1 MARKRRGR
9 PIHGWLV
16 IDKPGAMTSGEVV
29 TRVRRLTGAAKAGHA
44 GTLDP
49 IATGVLPIA
58 LGEATKCMN
67 FVMEQAKSYRFTMR
81 FGAET
86 DTDDRTGEVIRTS
99 DRRPTGPEITAVLGE
114 FSGVIEQVPPLYSA
128 IKVAGRRAYD
138 LARAGET
145 PDLPV
150 RRIRID
156 RIELVDM
163 ADADHA
169 TLAVDCGKG
178 SYMRSLARDLG
189 RRLESAAHIVEL
201 RRTRVGVFAE
211 QAAIS
216 LDKLAELCNTTAA
229 IEQLL
234 PVETGLADI
243 PALAVT
249 GVQAQRLRCGQ
260 AVKVLGADDG
270 LVCVMSANLPVAVAK
285 VEDGDVQPVRVFNL

>member
-16 IDKPGAMTSGEVV
+16 IDKPGGLTSGEVV

-67 FVMEQAKSYRFTMR
+67 FVMEQAKSYCFTMR

-86 DTDDRTGEVIRTS
+86 DTDDRAGEVIRTS
-99 DRRPTGPEITAVLGE
+99 DRRPTGAEIEAVLGE

-138 LARAGET
+138 LARAGQT
-145 PDLPV
+145 PELPV

-156 RIELVDM
+156 RIELVEM
-163 ADADHA
+163 ADAEQA

-178 SYMRSLARDLG
+178 AYMRSLARDIG
-189 RRLESAAHIVEL
+189 RRLDGAAHIVEL
-201 RRTRVGVFAE
+201 RRTRVGAFAE

-260 AVKVLGADDG
+260 AVKVLNAGDG

-285 VEDGDVQPVRVFNL
+285 VEDGDVRPVRVFNL